1 MNMFCEMNKT
11 NLNGRLK
18 FINPKKW
25 NNITKK
31 IRSIENR
38 KKDTFIRTFDFL
50 KKVGKEDMEYY
61 SNLIK
66 TDIDQMKEEENSSL
80 EIFNIIDDDIFIDD
94 DEDDKKKSDGIF
106 IN

>member
-11 NLNGRLK
+11 NFNTRHK
-18 FINPKKW
+18 VPNPKKW

-80 EIFNIIDDDIFIDD
+80 EIFNVRYDDIFIDD
-94 DEDDKKKSDGIF
+94 DEDDDEKSDGIF
-106 IN
+106 MN